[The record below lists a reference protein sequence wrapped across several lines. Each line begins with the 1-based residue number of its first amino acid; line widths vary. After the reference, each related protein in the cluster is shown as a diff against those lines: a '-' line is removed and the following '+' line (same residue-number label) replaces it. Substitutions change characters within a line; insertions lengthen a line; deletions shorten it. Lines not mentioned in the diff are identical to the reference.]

1 MFSPTILDK
10 FRSSRISNTLINN
23 FAYLI
28 TSIIFISDQ
37 ISNTLKDITQKKTFK
52 DNLTQQTNNRSIK
65 IKNV

>member
-28 TSIIFISDQ
+28 ISIIFISDQ

-52 DNLTQQTNNRSIK
+52 NNLTQQTNNRSIK

>member
-28 TSIIFISDQ
+28 ISIFFISDQ

>member
-28 TSIIFISDQ
+28 ISIIFISDQ

>member
-52 DNLTQQTNNRSIK
+52 NNLTQQTNNRSIK

>member
-23 FAYLI
+23 FAYLTI
-28 TSIIFISDQ
+28 SIIFISDQ

>member
-28 TSIIFISDQ
+28 ISIFFISDQ

-52 DNLTQQTNNRSIK
+52 NNLTQQTNNRSIK